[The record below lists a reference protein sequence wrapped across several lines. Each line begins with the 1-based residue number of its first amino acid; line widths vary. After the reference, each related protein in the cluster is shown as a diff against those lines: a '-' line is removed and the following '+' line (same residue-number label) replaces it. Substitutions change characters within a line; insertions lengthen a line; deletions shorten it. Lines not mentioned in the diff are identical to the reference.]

1 MHVEHWNVDN
11 EDNMRILVSYEECL
25 LNKFKACEKEAA
37 EIRASFKQK
46 CLKELSVH
54 YVNVMDDKKV
64 YWRFDET
71 KLD

>member
-1 MHVEHWNVDN
+1 
-11 EDNMRILVSYEECL
+11 MRILVSYEECL

-37 EIRASFKQK
+37 EIRASFKQQ

-64 YWRFDET
+64 Y
-71 KLD
+71 